1 MIELKIPRPGES
13 INEVVLSKWFVD
25 DGSFVERNQ
34 EIGEIESDKATLPLI
49 APQSGKVKFL
59 IQVGSTIEVGVV
71 ACTIDESAK
80 GAPTKKNTSEKAAQV
95 ENKPIET
102 KQTEAVKSVPLTTT
116 EPLKIS
122 EALKDVKIT
131 PVARNLMEENGISVD
146 NIINGLRRI
155 GKEEVLSVIGSSAL
169 SPSKIEKSRNV
180 GKEPLSQL
188 RKKLS
193 KRLVAV
199 KNETA
204 MLTTINEVDMSEI
217 MALRT
222 KFQKQFSEKHGI
234 KLGFM
239 SFFTKAASIAL
250 QQFPKVN
257 SSLNGDDLITPSYT
271 DIGIAVQAGK
281 GLMVPVIRNVESLT
295 LAEIEKELARLA
307 ELARNN
313 RLGIDEMEGGTFTI
327 TNGGV
332 FGSLFSTPIINP
344 PQAAI
349 LGMHNIV
356 ERPVAIN
363 GKVEVRPMMYLA
375 LSYDHRI
382 IDGKDSVSFLVKI
395 KQIIESPYKLLLGT
409 NSLENL
415 LLNI

>member
-1 MIELKIPRPGES
+1 MVELKIPRPGES

-71 ACTIDESAK
+71 ACTIDETAK
-80 GAPTKKNTSEKAAQV
+80 GSPTKKNSSEKAVQI

-102 KQTEAVKSVPLTTT
+102 KQTEPVKAVPLSAS
-116 EPLKIS
+116 EPIKIS

-131 PVARNLMEENGISVD
+131 PVARKLMEENGLSVD
-146 NIINGLRRI
+146 DIINGLRRI
-155 GKEEVLSVIGSSAL
+155 GKEEVLSVAEASAL
-169 SPSKIEKSRNV
+169 GPSKVEKSRNV
-180 GKEPLSQL
+180 NKEPVSQL

-204 MLTTINEVDMSEI
+204 MLTTFNEVDMSEI
-217 MALRT
+217 MALRN
-222 KFQKQFSEKHGI
+222 KFQKQFIEKHGI

-257 SSLNGDDLITPSYT
+257 SSLNGDDLITPAYT

-356 ERPVAIN
+356 ERPVAID